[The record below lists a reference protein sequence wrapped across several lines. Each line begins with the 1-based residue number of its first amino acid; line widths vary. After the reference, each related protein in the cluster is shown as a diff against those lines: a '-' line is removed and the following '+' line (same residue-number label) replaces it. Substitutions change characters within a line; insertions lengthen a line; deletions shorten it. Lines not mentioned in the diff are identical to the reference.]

1 MSAIKHLFTAVL
13 AITLMGT
20 IATDLHAATLHTA
33 VGEVVDNLCRYLKS
47 KGETQ
52 IAIGQFV
59 GPPQIAATSGPG
71 IANVFHEQFG
81 RNKIEVV
88 TRANIGLK
96 GEYSLAKVGSDGV
109 GVKIKGS
116 LVDTFG
122 DVLTDFTFNADGNVE
137 PGTIEK
143 IVDEHEDIVQLLGV
157 TTELHPED
165 AAADRSRDLKEN
177 ILHPK
182 LHIKDTRCS
191 ASAESPYQIEV
202 LVHGQPAPVR
212 LDDGLGFVNIDR
224 GQIYSLRIYNNSD
237 YDAAVKLSIDGL
249 SVFTFSDLHEPDGT
263 PKYRFYIIPKGRFIE
278 LKGWHKNNSI
288 VNSFLVTKYAD
299 SAAASI
305 NHSQDI
311 GTITAAFFAAWPKG
325 GQRPHDEDFVSKG
338 EGNATGFGP
347 PIKDVV
353 KEAQHD
359 VGRLRASVSLRYSK

>member
-1 MSAIKHLFTAVL
+1 MFVCKRISTAVL
-13 AITLMGT
+13 AGAIFVTA
-20 IATDLHAATLHTA
+20 ATQTQAATLHTA

-71 IANVFHEQFG
+71 IAKVFHEHFG
-81 RNKIEVV
+81 RNSVDVV

-96 GEYSLAKVGSDGV
+96 GEYSLAKVGADGV
-109 GVKIKGS
+109 GVKIRGS
-116 LVDTFG
+116 LVDPFG

-143 IVDEHEDIVQLLGV
+143 IVDEHEDIVQMLGV
-157 TTELHPED
+157 TTELYPED
-165 AAADRSRDLKEN
+165 AHADRSRDLKEN

-182 LHIKDTRCS
+182 LHIVGTKCS
-191 ASAESPYQIEV
+191 ATSRSPYQIEV
-202 LVHGQPAPVR
+202 LVHGQPVPVR
-212 LDDGLGFVNIDR
+212 LDNGLGFVNIDR

-278 LKGWHKNNSI
+278 LKGWHKNNTV

-325 GQRPHDEDFVSKG
+325 GQRPHDEDFTAKG
-338 EGNATGFGP
+338 AGNATGFGP